1 MTRDI
6 GASTAAAASTSMGAL
21 TSKRLAHQLK
31 DVSQP
36 GLEASAKR
44 IRTAKQSNS
53 AIIGTG
59 LR

>member
-6 GASTAAAASTSMGAL
+6 GASTAAVASTSMGAL

-31 DVSQP
+31 DESQP

-44 IRTAKQSNS
+44 LKTAKQSNS
-53 AIIGTG
+53 AFIASR